1 MELGP
6 AAVIS
11 VGMNYFKAG
20 VVLIVVA
27 IGAAAF
33 VVQRQSDAQLREEVA
48 LLRREVGELARQRDA
63 ARTERPA
70 ARVAADTTSAQ
81 QENDRAEIARLREE
95 LNALKAKAQEF
106 GQVTQSLKSAIAA
119 AGTGKSATD
128 ALPVRLTPITEWKN
142 AGKGTPSAAVETVL
156 WAAAGGDVDTIANSV
171 ELTPSAREKA
181 QALFDR
187 LPEATRAQYGS
198 PEKLMALMMAK
209 DADKVSGLQV
219 LGTREIS
226 QDNVGMRVRFGNDL
240 GQTKE
245 QSLLLHHANDGW
257 RLMLTDDPVD
267 KWAKQLGAGGGK

>member
-1 MELGP
+1 MNFLK
-6 AAVIS
+6 AAV
-11 VGMNYFKAG
+11 
-20 VVLIVVA
+20 VVVVVA
-27 IGAAAF
+27 VGSGA
-33 VVQRQSDAQLREEVA
+33 VMLERQSNAQLREEVA
-48 LLRREVGELARQRDA
+48 LLRREVGDLRQRETRRSEASPTTATDA
-63 ARTERPA
+63 AA
-70 ARVAADTTSAQ
+70 AAY
-81 QENDRAEIARLREE
+81 ENERAEIARLREE

-106 GQVTQSLKSAIAA
+106 GQVTQSLKTAVAA
-119 AGTGKSATD
+119 ASAGKSATD
-128 ALPVRLTPITEWKN
+128 ALPVRLTPISEWKN
-142 AGKGTPSAAVETVL
+142 AGKATPSAAVETVL
-156 WAAAGGDVDTIANSV
+156 WAAAGGDVDTIANSL

-219 LGTREIS
+219 LGSRELS

-245 QSLLLHHANDGW
+245 QSLLLHHASDGW